1 MKKKTSLVILLS
13 VLFIGA
19 IVVLRLESQKQEGR
33 TTGESKPMTVGVSR
47 VCYGSISAPLR
58 VTGTLEGA
66 HEADVI
72 SETNGKIVKLDAE
85 VDCRLPRDGTI
96 ATVENDLQEISL
108 EQARAQVVAAQASS
122 EKADLDLKR
131 VVSLHEQDAV
141 SEAQLENAQ
150 LAAKA
155 ALAQYK
161 GAEAAER
168 LAKKSY
174 DDTFL
179 KTPIAGRLAQRFVTL
194 GLMVSP
200 GMKVATVVDDAKMKL
215 KVGVPEEEVSLI
227 EVGNRVKI
235 DVDAVPGKEF
245 DGRLTSVSL
254 KADPMTRTFQVEI
267 EMVNDEARSLKSG
280 MFARA
285 DIKRELEK
293 ESLVVPSNAVIE
305 SNGAS
310 VFVVKDSIA
319 TLRHVVLGLRND
331 SLVHIAS
338 GLIAGELVVSFGQQN
353 LRSGTRVS
361 YNSGE

>member
-1 MKKKTSLVILLS
+1 
-13 VLFIGA
+13 
-19 IVVLRLESQKQEGR
+19 
-33 TTGESKPMTVGVSR
+33 
-47 VCYGSISAPLR
+47 
-58 VTGTLEGA
+58 
-66 HEADVI
+66 
-72 SETNGKIVKLDAE
+72 
-85 VDCRLPRDGTI
+85 
-96 ATVENDLQEISL
+96 
-108 EQARAQVVAAQASS
+108 
-122 EKADLDLKR
+122 
-131 VVSLHEQDAV
+131 V

-245 DGRLTSVSL
+245 DGRLTSVAL

-305 SNGAS
+305 SNGSS
-310 VFVVKDSIA
+310 VFVVKDSIV

-338 GLIAGELVVSFGQQN
+338 GLSAGELVVSFGQQN